1 MKKILGIFGLLV
13 FVCLFTSILNP
24 DFVTTYN
31 IQNTLRRTSYYGI
44 ISIGAAFV
52 IITGGIDLSIG
63 SVIGLIGCLLSLSLA
78 AMGALPPGEAL
89 DRTFLLTGLLVWLI
103 GATWL
108 HTLPF
113 REGVRRGL
121 ICILFPPAML
131 LFISHHWRDC
141 RRPVF
146 VYAAGLATVL
156 VGFLMPAVPLPR
168 AVSTLLVVL
177 WMIEISVMMGLIHGF
192 LITRAGLQPFIVT
205 LCGLLIYRGL
215 ARWVTNDQTQGFGR
229 SHEELRSLA
238 TGRPCTMSALIAAV
252 GLGLMVWALVRWL
265 SRRRPKTGHSENGT
279 GSGSRMPGACP
290 VFGSPVPVPFSGQPQ
305 TVSPWCLAAIGGAAL
320 SVGVLHYL
328 QDTGSLPRGQ
338 ATWAQQAMFIGG
350 GIGFAVGLIWLNAVA
365 LLRRRWKMLAA
376 DAVAAAGCVVLGLVL
391 YRPQAASSGAMD
403 SWFWAA
409 ATVLGLSA
417 AIGGAGYLLQGL
429 WREAELGVRSWVA
442 WTIAAGVFLMTGL
455 TPMDRV
461 EVPMPLLIMISLAL
475 LAGGFLNYTVY
486 GRHLLALGR
495 NEEAA
500 RYSGINT
507 GAMVITAYVICA
519 VMAGIAGILFS
530 LDVNSLQ
537 PSGHGSFY
545 ELYAIAAAVLGGC
558 SLRGGEGSI
567 LGVVIGAAIMQV
579 LYNAINI
586 LGISTQLEFAII
598 GGVILAGVAVD
609 ELLRRMAEEQDAGKG
624 SPS

>member
-89 DRTFLLTGLLVWLI
+89 DRTFLLTGLLVWVI

-252 GLGLMVWALVRWL
+252 GLGLIVWALVRWL
-265 SRRRPKTGHSENGT
+265 SRQRPKMGLAPGHG
-279 GSGSRMPGACP
+279 R
-290 VFGSPVPVPFSGQPQ
+290 PVPVPFSEPPQ

-376 DAVAAAGCVVLGLVL
+376 DAVAAAGCVVLGMVL

-609 ELLRRMAEEQDAGKG
+609 ELLRRMAEEQDAGKS

>member
-52 IITGGIDLSIG
+52 IITSGIDLSIG

-78 AMGALPPGEAL
+78 AMGGLPPGEAL
-89 DRTFLLTGLLVWLI
+89 GRTFLLTGLLVWII

-113 REGVRRGL
+113 RDGTRRGL
-121 ICILFPPAML
+121 IAILFPPSML
-131 LFISHHWRDC
+131 LFISHHWLDC

-156 VGFLMPAVPLPR
+156 AGFLMPSVPLPR
-168 AVSTLLVVL
+168 GASTLLVLL
-177 WMIEISVMMGLIHGF
+177 WMIEISAMMGLIHGF

-215 ARWVTNDQTQGFGR
+215 ARWLTNDQTQGFGR
-229 SHEELRSLA
+229 GHEELRTLA

-252 GLGLMVWALVRWL
+252 GVGLIVWAVVRRL
-265 SRRRPKTGHSENGT
+265 SRQRPRTGQAVVPEAGQAT
-279 GSGSRMPGACP
+279 GILALEPLPIGE
-290 VFGSPVPVPFSGQPQ
+290 QPRA
-305 TVSPWCLAAIGGAAL
+305 VSAWCLAAIGGAAL
-320 SVGVLHYL
+320 AVGILHYL
-328 QDTGSLPRGQ
+328 QDTATLPRGQ
-338 ATWAQQAMFIGG
+338 ATWAQQAMFLGG
-350 GIGFAVGLIWLNAVA
+350 GLGFAVGLVWLNAVA

-376 DAVAAAGCVVLGLVL
+376 DAVAATGCAVLGLVL
-391 YRPQAASSGAMD
+391 YRPQAAPSDAMD

-429 WREAELGVRSWVA
+429 WRDAELGLRSWVA
-442 WTIAAGVFLMTGL
+442 WTIAAGIFLLTGL

-461 EVPMPLLIMISLAL
+461 EVPAPLLIMISLAL

-486 GRHLLALGR
+486 GRYLLALGR

-507 GAMVITAYVICA
+507 GAMVIAAYVICA

-558 SLRGGEGSI
+558 SLRGGEGSV

-609 ELLRRMAEEQDAGKG
+609 ELLRRMADESSMGAGDVEKR
-624 SPS
+624 SF